1 MKTENLLKRLFI
13 SKSERM
19 LIMKFRKISALL
31 VVVMMISLFSGCG
44 NKSKGVIEDMAKE
57 YSKYVTLGEYKG
69 LSYVPTKTPVTED
82 SIQYD
87 IQNLISQNTKENKIM
102 TGIATEGDTV
112 NIDYVGTIDGE
123 EFEGGSTQGAGTDLE
138 LGSGSYIEGFEEQIE
153 GHSPGDAFDVEVTF
167 PDDYGSTDLAGKDA
181 VFQTVLNYIVEKE
194 EPKYDDA
201 LVASATDY
209 STVEEYEKS
218 LLDEYKKNA
227 AESDL
232 SSDKSSLF
240 QQVIDNSTVSEY
252 PQEEVEQ
259 RIKMVMD
266 NVEQEAEANGVD
278 VNTYLSNYGY
288 TLEDF
293 KSNIKDSVQT
303 YIKEKMVVVTIAEK
317 EKITVTDEEADAK
330 VKELLEMSGLTD
342 KETLSQQYGF
352 TDEDYYYEV
361 LYTKIMDFIYDN
373 AVKASA
379 TDASS
384 DDATSEE

>member
-1 MKTENLLKRLFI
+1 
-13 SKSERM
+13 
-19 LIMKFRKISALL
+19 MKFRKISALL

-69 LSYVPTKTPVTED
+69 ISYVPTKTPISED
-82 SIQYD
+82 NIQYD

-138 LGSGSYIEGFEEQIE
+138 LGSGSYIEGFEEQIV

-227 AESDL
+227 EESDL

-252 PQEEVEQ
+252 PQEEVEE

-278 VNTYLSNYGY
+278 INTYLSNYGY

-293 KSNIKDSVQT
+293 KTNIKDSVQT

-317 EKITVTDEEADAK
+317 EEITVTDEEADAK
-330 VKELLEMSGLTD
+330 VKELLEMSGLSD
-342 KETLSQQYGF
+342 KETLNQQYGF

>member
-1 MKTENLLKRLFI
+1 
-13 SKSERM
+13 
-19 LIMKFRKISALL
+19 MKFRKISALL

-69 LSYVPTKTPVTED
+69 VSYVPTQTPVTED

-87 IQNLISQNTKENKIM
+87 IQNLISQNTKENKVM

-112 NIDYVGTIDGE
+112 NIDYVGSIDGE
-123 EFEGGSTQGAGTDLE
+123 EFDGGSTQGAGTDLE
-138 LGSGSYIEGFEEQIE
+138 LGSGTYIEGFEEQIM

-167 PDDYGSTDLAGKDA
+167 PDDYGSADLAGKDA
-181 VFQTVLNYIVEKE
+181 VFKTVLNYIVEKE

-209 STVEEYEKS
+209 TTVEEYEKS

-227 AESDL
+227 EESDL
-232 SSDKSSLF
+232 ASDKNSLF

-252 PQEEVEQ
+252 PQEEVEE

-330 VKELLEMSGLTD
+330 VQELLEMSGLTD
-342 KETLSQQYGF
+342 KETLNQQYGF

-379 TDASS
+379 TDASM
-384 DDATSEE
+384 DDATTEE